1 MYFFAFESS
10 VALEI
15 TEDKSRV
22 GAKLRKGDKIAN
34 GCTRHGN
41 EFFAMKTSF
50 RIVVVSFVKKR
61 ASFG

>member
-10 VALEI
+10 IALEI
-15 TEDKSRV
+15 AEDKSRAGV
-22 GAKLRKGDKIAN
+22 KLREGDKIASRY
-34 GCTRHGN
+34 TRHGN

>member
-15 TEDKSRV
+15 AEDKSRV
-22 GAKLRKGDKIAN
+22 GAKGDKIAS

>member
-15 TEDKSRV
+15 AEDKSRV
-22 GAKLRKGDKIAN
+22 GAKLRKGDKIAS